1 MGAKLSLEHDPDQ
14 LEAVRIAEKKVLEY
28 FQAPNPRDVWLELP
42 TSMDDNNNNNEND
55 NNKLCGLKTIRVLQ
69 VGSTNPKAPL
79 ALFLHGGGVR

>member
-1 MGAKLSLEHDPDQ
+1 MRERERERESKSKTDSRRDTYHIMGAKLSLEHDPDQ

-55 NNKLCGLKTIRVLQ
+55 NNKLCGHYL
-69 VGSTNPKAPL
+69 S
-79 ALFLHGGGVR
+79 